1 MKVFVDID
9 KADLELFNIFKF
21 AFLYV
26 NTQHEY
32 LFEEPKSY
40 DVKIKAS
47 LDYFPIKSIEPE
59 LKKNKDIILTPE
71 SEYVYSKG
79 NVFKSDTD
87 KYFLWFKYP
96 IRELLTSVEINPDVA
111 KYIMDLNYLIVFG
124 SLAKASKEF
133 IKSCEDTVRLILSNK
148 SLKEKLPFTYAEVIT
163 SKQYGIDLIYKSL
176 GLLAEPKDRS
186 LINKDICFACVTSIE
201 YTEPTYVF
209 LHSMYAFNDIKLF
222 KVYFV
227 NGSKEDV
234 AKFQERCN
242 KISSNIEV
250 IQYEYHTQFTTV
262 LHFNRDYVD
271 SKMSILDELT
281 PKYDLTVMCDCDML
295 CQGNLK
301 NTLMFTLFKNKP
313 IFGVLDILALYTKVF
328 NKSLCYIN
336 GGFIIY
342 KKGTYDFEKRY
353 NHWKCSD
360 LPESKGRYN
369 EQDFINYV
377 YASQIQE
384 LSAVNNYTAHHK
396 KVEVN
401 SPIIYH
407 YPGPTKPFQNIEN
420 ETCNTVFKVVRGY
433 YTPYIPETMYHELY
447 RNYVEL
453 IRDDLDFIFL
463 KQIDY
468 LKNSSI
474 IKKYD
479 TLVCQKCI
487 SIINEE
493 D

>member
-26 NTQHEY
+26 NTQNEY
-32 LFEEPKSY
+32 FFEKPKSY

-59 LKKNKDIILTPE
+59 LKKNKDIILTPD

-87 KYFLWFKYP
+87 RYFLWFKYP
-96 IRELLTSVEINPDVA
+96 IRELITLTEINPDIA

-124 SLAKASKEF
+124 SLSNASKDLLE
-133 IKSCEDTVRLILSNK
+133 SCKERLKLIIPNRD
-148 SLKEKLPFTYAEVIT
+148 LKYKLPFTYSEVVT

-176 GLLAEPKDRS
+176 GILAEPKDRS
-186 LINKDICFACVTSIE
+186 LINKNICFACVTSVE

-209 LHSMYAFNDIKLF
+209 LHSMFAFNDIKTF

-227 NGSKEDV
+227 NGSAADV
-234 AKFQERCN
+234 SKFQNRCK
-242 KISSNIEV
+242 KISNNIEV
-250 IQYEYHTQFTTV
+250 IQYDYHTESATV

-271 SKMSILDELT
+271 SKMSILDTLT
-281 PKYDLTVMCDCDML
+281 PIYDLTIMCDCDML

-301 NTLMFTLFKNKP
+301 STLLSTFFTKKT
-313 IFGVLDILALYTKVF
+313 IFGVKDILAIYTKVF

-342 KKGTYDFEKRY
+342 KKGHYNFEQKY
-353 NHWKCSD
+353 NDWKCSD
-360 LPESKGRYN
+360 IPESKGRYN
-369 EQDFINYV
+369 EQDFINYI
-377 YASQIQE
+377 YYNAIQE
-384 LSAVNNYTAHHK
+384 LSAINNYTAHHK
-396 KVEVN
+396 KIELN
-401 SPIIYH
+401 TPIIYH

-420 ETCNTVFKVVRGY
+420 EVCNTVFKVIKGY
-433 YTPYIPETMYHELY
+433 FTPFIPETMYYELY
-447 RNYVEL
+447 RNYVEN
-453 IRDDLDFIFL
+453 IKNDLDFIFL
-463 KQIDY
+463 KQ
-468 LKNSSI
+468 LKYIKESSI

-479 TLVCQKCI
+479 MLVCQKCI
-487 SIINEE
+487 SILNEE